1 LTPAATS
8 WLFVYKGQE
17 LGMRGRRSVSAAGV
31 AALLI
36 TLLASTSGAQD
47 DSRQTA
53 PGIRVYSQS
62 GPIASTY
69 VTPAIQVAEDAYVFA
84 VSFDLDG
91 QIQVLHP
98 ASPGISLRMLSNQE
112 LRLPNFFAGR
122 SRSEYDG
129 SGRYVSSSDYA
140 GVDNDSR
147 GSVIAL
153 ASRVPFNLERVETG
167 GDWSI
172 STIRRLI
179 EHRPPASAA
188 RALAAF
194 LGARDEPIGT
204 DYMRFAPGQ
213 YNDSYSS
220 GPAYSCNLYYSRNG
234 GGAALRRQAVLNSVA
249 QLQQG
254 GRSVRVV
261 GYDFCGMP
269 IVAYGSSQ
277 PNTRYRPRAP
287 GDPLD
292 ANVAEGHVRPPRS
305 GQSAASFPRADL
317 GNFPLTRQAETPE
330 AGDVLIAPLPR
341 QTRRDPREIFADPP
355 NESRIGRSTELS
367 RFPAERDEPQRA
379 QTPAIGTLPAREYSR
394 PIMRQAPVMA
404 PRPAAAPSPAPSPNK
419 H

>member
-1 LTPAATS
+1 
-8 WLFVYKGQE
+8 
-17 LGMRGRRSVSAAGV
+17 MRETRWASAAGV

-53 PGIRVYSQS
+53 PVIRVYSQS
-62 GPIASTY
+62 GPITSNY
-69 VTPAIQVAEDAYVFA
+69 VTPAIHVAEDAYVFA
-84 VSFDLDG
+84 VSFDVDG

-98 ASPGISLRMLSNQE
+98 ASPGISLRILRNRE

-122 SRSEYDG
+122 SRNEYYR
-129 SGRYVSSSDYA
+129 SGRYVSSFDYA
-140 GVDNDSR
+140 GGDNDSR

-153 ASRVPFNLERVETG
+153 ASRVPFNLERVESA
-167 GDWSI
+167 GDWNI
-172 STIRRLI
+172 STIRGLI

-194 LGARDEPIGT
+194 LGARGEPIGT
-204 DYMRFAPGQ
+204 DYTRFVPGE
-213 YNDSYSS
+213 YSDSYAS
-220 GPAYSCNLYYSRNG
+220 GPAYSCNLYYGGNG
-234 GGAALRRQAVLNSVA
+234 GGVAFRRQAVLNSVA

-287 GDPLD
+287 EDPSD
-292 ANVAEGHVRPPRS
+292 ADVAEGHVRPPRS
-305 GQSAASFPRADL
+305 GQSAASFPRDAL
-317 GNFPLTRQAETPE
+317 GTFPLTRDGE
-330 AGDVLIAPLPR
+330 APQSGDVLIAPLPR
-341 QTRRDPREIFADPP
+341 PRRRDAREIFADPP
-355 NESRIGRSTELS
+355 NESRISRSPELS

-404 PRPAAAPSPAPSPNK
+404 PRPAAAPAPASSPNR